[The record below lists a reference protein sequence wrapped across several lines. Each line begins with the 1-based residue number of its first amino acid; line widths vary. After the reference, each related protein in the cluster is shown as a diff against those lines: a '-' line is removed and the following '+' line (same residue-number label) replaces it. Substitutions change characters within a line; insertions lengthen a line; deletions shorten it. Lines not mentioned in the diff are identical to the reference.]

1 MAQILEFPSSQ
12 MQGLSFLED
21 QLRELLQGK
30 GADEELVKFATS
42 TVKEIYLRTVEAEN
56 YSFSLTLPN
65 SASAEEATRLQAE
78 VQRGIENIRT
88 ENHAIVVRLVAEL
101 ALAVVK
107 IFQQERRT
115 SPR

>member
-21 QLRELLQGK
+21 QLRELLRGK
-30 GADEELVKFATS
+30 GADEELIEFATS
-42 TVKEIYLRTVEAEN
+42 TVKDIYLRTVEAEN
-56 YSFSLTLPN
+56 YSFSLTLPE
-65 SASAEEATRLQAE
+65 SASPEEASRLQADL
-78 VQRGIENIRT
+78 QRGIENIRG
-88 ENHAIVVRLVAEL
+88 ENHAIVVRLIAEL
-101 ALAVVK
+101 ALAEGK